1 MRKLGV
7 YERFHFADGAE
18 GIVQKTQTLKSISKR
33 FSLSFFDDS
42 GFSYVVNRAG
52 DVLVRSMHRNS
63 NRTFQNLFDII
74 DLQGN
79 DAEAV
84 DSFRNSLAN
93 GDRGVAEFRYS
104 GEEYVFCYV
113 PLEDAEGWYVLSI
126 IPNAVIMKQVN
137 DIVSR
142 TLWLCAVILV
152 CLVIVGL
159 SFYYQLKK
167 HHKETEQ
174 LAYYDTLTGLFRYEK
189 FRIEGE
195 KILKR
200 EPSLTILY
208 MDVVGFKLINDLE
221 GYEYGDEVLNLIA
234 EGLKKNA
241 KEGDISCRVAG
252 DDFVM
257 LTTCSDKEAI
267 EKLCGDIFLS
277 CKEKTGKR
285 QTFAASDRDLPQR
298 RRWGRQRYQ
307 RTDRQGADG
316 AAQYSRYEREEYL
329 FLHPGDALAAFEDCG
344 NRKGNGPCAR
354 RRGVCPLYSAEI
366 QSRRKPRFGG

>member
-1 MRKLGV
+1 
-7 YERFHFADGAE
+7 
-18 GIVQKTQTLKSISKR
+18 
-33 FSLSFFDDS
+33 
-42 GFSYVVNRAG
+42 
-52 DVLVRSMHRNS
+52 MHRNS

-208 MDVVGFKLINDLE
+208 MTSSA
-221 GYEYGDEVLNLIA
+221 LN
-234 EGLKKNA
+234 
-241 KEGDISCRVAG
+241 
-252 DDFVM
+252 
-257 LTTCSDKEAI
+257 
-267 EKLCGDIFLS
+267 
-277 CKEKTGKR
+277 
-285 QTFAASDRDLPQR
+285 
-298 RRWGRQRYQ
+298 
-307 RTDRQGADG
+307 
-316 AAQYSRYEREEYL
+316 
-329 FLHPGDALAAFEDCG
+329 
-344 NRKGNGPCAR
+344 
-354 RRGVCPLYSAEI
+354 
-366 QSRRKPRFGG
+366 